1 MKVLETDIAVIG
13 AGPAGVCAALSA
25 ARRGRKTVL
34 VTNRPVL
41 GGNSSSEIRVWT
53 RGAVGGGNLYGE
65 EMGVWGE
72 LKMTN
77 LYRNPDANPIFWDET
92 LLDLVL
98 NQQGL
103 TLLLNTEITQV
114 EAQQDRVLWVE
125 GDQQATETRWRIQ
138 ANVFIDATGDSTIG
152 AKAGVPYYVGNDLY
166 DPKREDTGDH
176 HVLCSSILF
185 YTRKEDHPVP
195 FVAPEFAYS
204 MDYVESLA
212 NHGGRILSETMGGS
226 DCWWFEYG
234 GSLNT
239 IENAQD
245 IAFELKRMV
254 LGVWNYIKNSGKF
267 DAECS
272 TLEWIGSV
280 PGKRESRRMQ
290 TAYLLSSE
298 DIQQEKTFSDGAFYG
313 GWYLDMH
320 PSGGMHEKEKENC
333 VQIPVHLYQVP
344 LRCLYSTKMK
354 NLLFAGRNIGMEREA
369 FASSRVMNTCA
380 LAGQASAELAAMME
394 EKNCPP
400 WELDAQDLKTIQLR
414 LNREDMFLPGTVVED
429 TEDLVQ
435 QAKIE
440 ASSWESGMIP
450 ERVGTAP
457 LREGGFVMFPAV
469 GGKTVSIEVEVKTAT
484 ILKGSISYHALPN
497 CRLASSEATEAWQL
511 EPGRQQLQIQIPQE
525 ENRFGLAAFLPNADV
540 ELVLAKQTR
549 VGFVCGIKN
558 DPAFYEPAA
567 AYETDEGFYDP
578 EQVKNQVGRPWN
590 RPNLWQAAEQ
600 DPAPWITARL
610 AAPTEVR
617 QIRLVLDPDLSRELP
632 SSRARQ
638 WQKSHKFAAR
648 QGMPAHLIREM
659 RIETQDEVG
668 QWKEAAFLQDNYKRL
683 VVAELSGEKVRAIR
697 LTPTKT
703 WGEAPAIY
711 GIHIYEI
718 PV

>member
-138 ANVFIDATGDSTIG
+138 ADVFIDATGDSTIG

-166 DPKREDTGDH
+166 DPKREGTGDH
-176 HVLCSSILF
+176 NVLCSSILF

-195 FVAPEFAYS
+195 FVAPEFAYP

-254 LGVWNYIKNSGKF
+254 LGVWNYIKNSGKY
-267 DAECS
+267 DAEYS

-298 DIQQEKTFSDGAFYG
+298 DVQQEKTFPDGAFYG

-400 WELDAQDLKTIQLR
+400 WELDTQDLKTIQLR
-414 LNREDMFLPGTVVED
+414 LYREDMFLPGTAVDD

-435 QAKIE
+435 QAHIE

-469 GGKTVSIEVEVKTAT
+469 GGKTVSIEVEVKTST
-484 ILKGSISYHALPN
+484 ILKGNISYHALPN
-497 CRLASSEATEAWQL
+497 CRLASSEATEAWTL

-549 VGFVCGIKN
+549 VGFVCGIKG

-578 EQVKNQVGRPWN
+578 EQVRNQVGRPWN

-600 DPAPWITARL
+600 DTAPWLIVRL
-610 AAPTEVR
+610 AVPTEVR
-617 QIRLVLDPDLSRELP
+617 QIRLLLDPDLSRELP

-648 QGMPAHLIREM
+648 QGMPAHLVREM
-659 RIETQDEVG
+659 RIETQDEAG

-683 VVAELSGEKVRAIR
+683 VVAELSGEKVTAIR

-711 GIHIYEI
+711 GIHIYET